1 MQLARTWLAG
11 IFTSALAINA
21 AAAPPRFDTTTKE
34 TLAASAERL
43 RRSLDAPGRER
54 FHTAYKLVV
63 QDVLCPI
70 SPERPHMQAMF
81 EREAKLM
88 AAIQGKSAEDIFA
101 AAKTIEA
108 ALDAERVAM
117 REQPPDSPLGRE
129 IRTAVRQYLD
139 HLPAG
144 ADNYSAMF
152 PFWTQA
158 RVNYANALDVP
169 GPFLLAEGLENQP
182 PPRHSRGLSGMA
194 LYGDDWL
201 QKLQIQKVLASEG
214 KAYVFA
220 GHPEKSARMTFQ
232 RERGVWKAHS
242 DLFGYPWSSEGVEA
256 MECVE
261 H

>member
-1 MQLARTWLAG
+1 MQSARTWLAG
-11 IFTSALAINA
+11 VFATALAIAA
-21 AAAPPRFDTTTKE
+21 AAAPPRIDTTTKDS
-34 TLAASAERL
+34 LAASAERL

-54 FHTAYKLVV
+54 FRSAYQLVV

-70 SPERPHMQAMF
+70 SPERPRIQAMF

-88 AAIQGKSAEDIFA
+88 AAIHGKSAEDIFA

-108 ALDAERVAM
+108 ALEAERVAM

-139 HLPAG
+139 RLPAG

-158 RVNYANALDVP
+158 RVNYANSLDAPETLLGDLP
-169 GPFLLAEGLENQP
+169 GQEP
-182 PPRHSRGLSGMA
+182 PARHSRGLSGMA
-194 LYGDDWL
+194 LYADDWPR
-201 QKLQIQKVLASEG
+201 KLQIQKVLASEG

-220 GHPEKSARMTFQ
+220 GHPEKSVRMTFQ